1 MKTPAIQE
9 MIREIWD
16 LRMERRLNRDTAA
29 EISRNLV
36 LAASADVRE
45 WPEYVPAYD
54 GRLTWA
60 LEVLDATRGGS
71 SYPKASG
78 DSEALVAFILRLEGE
93 EPERSGRD
101 RAAGE
106 G

>member
-1 MKTPAIQE
+1 MKTPAIQK
-9 MIREIWD
+9 MTREIWN
-16 LRMERRLNRDTAA
+16 LRSERRLNRDTAA
-29 EISRNLV
+29 EISRKLV

-54 GRLTWA
+54 RRLTWA
-60 LEVLDATRGGS
+60 LDVLDATRGGVIC
-71 SYPKASG
+71 PKASG
-78 DSEALVAFILRLEGE
+78 DSEALVAFLLRPDGE